1 MQKKLDEESRK
12 LLKEKGG
19 EVSEAAGKSAGKVVE
34 EGLDYEEY
42 LMIMILVLP
51 EETRLRRLMDLVQI
65 NMKYRYYRDF
75 NLAEYYG
82 GVSFAIHVNGK
93 KYAYSREYR

>member
-1 MQKKLDEESRK
+1 
-12 LLKEKGG
+12 
-19 EVSEAAGKSAGKVVE
+19 
-34 EGLDYEEY
+34 
-42 LMIMILVLP
+42 
-51 EETRLRRLMDLVQI
+51 MDLVQI